1 MSQKEAY
8 ASDAL
13 QSTLN
18 ALQQTAQQIDELFP
32 DEMPLEVLRV
42 QADLDIAMIKI
53 KRLMK

>member
-1 MSQKEAY
+1 MSH
-8 ASDAL
+8 SDAL